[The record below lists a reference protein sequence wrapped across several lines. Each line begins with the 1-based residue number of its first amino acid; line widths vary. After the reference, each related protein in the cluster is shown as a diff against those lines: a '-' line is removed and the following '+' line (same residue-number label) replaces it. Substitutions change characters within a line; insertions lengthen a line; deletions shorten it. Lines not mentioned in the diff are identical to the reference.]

1 MLVPFIFLILGW
13 TSKAAV
19 FLWIYLKNQES
30 KGDVVLDSISHEVM
44 TCLLFDLFWRTISP
58 LHFAFLTPREFQK
71 YLTVPNATVGS
82 NHGFNLWLH
91 GATPEIYSLEVR
103 RSAARGTLRLNEHSF
118 TLSGAHLSKLFERL
132 GEGDARDSLWHATC
146 VEKGCNTTANDK
158 GGDVRPSQSFER
170 PIYDSFSSSSSSSQQ
185 SIEHTILL
193 QSNTSSSSVGINISS
208 LSSSHKEE
216 SILPTPS
223 TKKDSILPTPSTKME
238 SILPTPSKHHPSIH
252 PNDIYHLSVQALCV
266 AILLHTKR
274 FSAKGR
280 HIDWLLRLRVL
291 VVAAMCISP
300 IISRVSTGLPPIGT
314 LASTH
319 FIIVACCIFNFLYSF
334 FTATMI
340 IGGIEDFARR
350 AASLRLLGE
359 LVERSHALA
368 ETEEEANAMAESIL
382 TVDMVAQ
389 FQAIRDSGGSGT
401 NAIIPLESAG
411 NVASWLVSVVY
422 DYCH

>member
-1 MLVPFIFLILGW
+1 VI
-13 TSKAAV
+13 
-19 FLWIYLKNQES
+19 LWIYLKNQES

-58 LHFAFLTPREFQK
+58 LHFSFLTPREFQK

-91 GATPEIYSLEVR
+91 GAAPEIYSLEVR

-132 GEGDARDSLWHATC
+132 GEGDARDSLWQGVTF
-146 VEKGCNTTANDK
+146 VEKGYNTTANNK
-158 GGDVRPSQSFER
+158 GGDVRSSQSFER
-170 PIYDSFSSSSSSSQQ
+170 PIYDSFSSSSSSS
-185 SIEHTILL
+185 IEHTILL
-193 QSNTSSSSVGINISS
+193 QSNTSLLSQTTSSVGISISS
-208 LSSSHKEE
+208 PSSTHIKE

-223 TKKDSILPTPSTKME
+223 THKKE
-238 SILPTPSKHHPSIH
+238 SILPTPSKYPSIH
-252 PNDIYHLSVQALCV
+252 PHDIYHLSVSALCV

-274 FSAKGR
+274 FSSKGL

-291 VVAAMCISP
+291 VVAAMSISP
-300 IISRVSTGLPPIGT
+300 IISRASTGLPPIGT
-314 LASTH
+314 LATTQ
-319 FIIVACCIFNFLYSF
+319 FIIVTCCVFNFLYSF

-359 LVERSHALA
+359 LVERSHSLA
-368 ETEEEANAMAESIL
+368 ETEEEANSMADSIL
-382 TVDMVAQ
+382 TVDMEYQ
-389 FQAIRDSGGSGT
+389 YQATRESGGSG
-401 NAIIPLESAG
+401 NHAIIPLESAG
-411 NVASWLVSVVY
+411 NVASWLVSVY